1 MRILLQGLALAAL
14 SACSATT
21 AATDLSRSDA
31 IVTSDERLTLTVADA
46 PTRPGIMFVAGTVVG
61 GQGKV
66 VVSSTRYGSV
76 CATNI
81 TAHADVGQRQDHAG
95 RELRGAHCSLYHRLP
110 RHHIPRGNRRLEPGH
125 VRRKCRPHQRRRIR
139 RPRARP
145 ARQSRLKPGRRRR
158 RPWLWTLTTATDW
171 PNPWLPGPD
180 TAVLTVE
187 SATYILVGSP
197 MRAP

>member
-61 GQGKV
+61 GLSKI

-81 TAHADVGQRQDHAG
+81 TAHADVDIGKITLVVNYAERTVVCTTDFRAITYHAEIGGLSPGMYDVNVVHTNADGSGGPVLAQRVKVD
-95 RELRGAHCSLYHRLP
+95 
-110 RHHIPRGNRRLEPGH
+110 
-125 VRRKCRPHQRRRIR
+125 
-139 RPRARP
+139 
-145 ARQSRLKPGRRRR
+145 
-158 RPWLWTLTTATDW
+158 
-171 PNPWLPGPD
+171 
-180 TAVLTVE
+180 
-187 SATYILVGSP
+187 
-197 MRAP
+197 